1 MDTSNEIIQHRLKTK
16 LVRKANPPLE
26 KKNETLESGNKKV
39 FIINSNDIHNPEQI
53 QNIMNEIFSNMKTD
67 LDKAVQRNIKYEQE
81 LQYYK
86 NKVLEM
92 KTLAEHQMNLAKI
105 AKKNLNSSKVK
116 YETIIQDLKN
126 KMAPKVESED
136 VPKVESEDVPNV
148 ESEDAQSTISIESPA
163 HVIPENQQAKNC
175 TIM

>member
-1 MDTSNEIIQHRLKTK
+1 MDTSNEMVQHRLKTK

-67 LDKAVQRNIKYEQE
+67 LDNAVQRNIKYEQE
-81 LQYYK
+81 LHYYK

-105 AKKNLNSSKVK
+105 ANKNLNSSKSK
-116 YETIIQDLKN
+116 YETIIQDLKD
-126 KMAPKVESED
+126 KMAPKEESVV
-136 VPKVESEDVPNV
+136 VPKAEY
-148 ESEDAQSTISIESPA
+148 EDAQNTMSIENDNSA
-163 HVIPENQQAKNC
+163 QVIPENQQAKNC
-175 TIM
+175 IIM